1 MGGVVPCESHA
12 DIFLDIC
19 IKNNTSVYSSRCTGL
34 LQKYFCHNSCNLW
47 LLQSYFFRMFLYC
60 FSIFLLPLLFHVRK
74 KIKYLKAY
82 VHKSVWC
89 TQVEL
94 LITRD
99 EVVDHLTCQTNPLNE
114 TA

>member
-1 MGGVVPCESHA
+1 M
-12 DIFLDIC
+12 
-19 IKNNTSVYSSRCTGL
+19 SVYSSRCTGL

-47 LLQSYFFRMFLYC
+47 LLQSYFFRKFLYRFLSFSFPC
-60 FSIFLLPLLFHVRK
+60 FFTSEK
-74 KIKYLKAY
+74 KKYLKAY

-99 EVVDHLTCQTNPLNE
+99 EAIDHLTCQTNPLNE
-114 TA
+114 IA